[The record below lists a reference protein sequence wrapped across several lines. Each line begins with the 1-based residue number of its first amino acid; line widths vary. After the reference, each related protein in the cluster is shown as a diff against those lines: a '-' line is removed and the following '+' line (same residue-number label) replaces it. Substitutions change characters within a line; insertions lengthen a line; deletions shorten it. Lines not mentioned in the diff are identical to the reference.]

1 MSKTIFNH
9 DRFNIWD
16 KCQRQYYYKYVKMI
30 NIPDVNTNFTLGK
43 SVHKLIEYYLKGQE
57 INHLLKNADNEVI
70 DMWEIIKSSELL
82 KKDLIVTEWQFWTPL
97 TNSGLWLGGRIDA
110 IFKDN
115 NNKIYIID
123 WKTGQKIPTEE
134 ANYQAIIYLY
144 SFYKAQSSFNL
155 NFAAEDLI
163 FKFIRFDEEIET
175 KEIEYSQE
183 KQNQYENLL
192 IEKITDIRQATNYSK
207 NEKKHCAYCNYKTF
221 CKKN

>member
-16 KCQRQYYYKYVKMI
+16 KCKRQYYYKYIKMI
-30 NIPDVNTNFTLGK
+30 NIPEIQTDFTLGK

-57 INHLLKNADNEVI
+57 INHLLKNADAEI
-70 DMWEIIKSSELL
+70 TEMWKIIKNSELL
-82 KKDLIVTEWQFWTPL
+82 NKELIATEWQFWTPL
-97 TNSGLWLGGRIDA
+97 TNSDIWLGGRIDA

-115 NNKIYIID
+115 DKIYIID

-134 ANYQAIIYLY
+134 NNYQAIIYLY
-144 SFYKAQSSFNL
+144 SFFKAQSFLNL
-155 NFAAEDLI
+155 NFIQEDLI
-163 FKFIRFDEEIET
+163 FKFIRIDEEIET

-183 KQNQYENLL
+183 KQSEYESLLLEKVREINQ
-192 IEKITDIRQATNYSK
+192 ITTYSK
-207 NEKKHCAYCNYKTF
+207 NETKQCSYCCYKTF